1 MDYLESKIE
10 KQEAAEQQN
19 NEKIHN
25 LQNEIEQFKEKLKL
39 VIDDL
44 DNKNKQLTKQKTVC
58 ENQKIQILNLQNK
71 LDKNEKEKESFYSSY
86 PKL

>member
-19 NEKIHN
+19 NEKIKT
-25 LQNEIEQFKEKLKL
+25 LQNEIEQLKEKLKL
-39 VIDDL
+39 VIDDR
-44 DNKNKQLTKQKTVC
+44 DNKNKQLTKQKTIC
-58 ENQKIQILNLQNK
+58 DNLKIKIKDLETKIEQ
-71 LDKNEKEKESFYSSY
+71 NEKEKESFYSSY